1 MSHRLLASTGVLA
14 IVIVVVLLAAVPA
27 AQTQT
32 AAAAA
37 VTGTSTPPR
46 TPWGDPDL
54 QGIWNNAT
62 TTPLQRPREL
72 AGKEF
77 FTDAEV
83 AARNDEVFRTRNTD
97 REPRAGDP
105 GTYNDHWWERGETA
119 RNRRTSLIV
128 DPPDGRLPPLSAEGR
143 QRAAALTERRR
154 SRGPFDS
161 YEDRPLGE
169 RCIIYR
175 GIPPIPTGYS
185 NNYHIL
191 QTPTYV
197 AILQEHIH
205 DVRLIPLDGRPHIGQ
220 QIRQWLGDSRGRWE
234 GRTLVVETMNFS
246 ENAMVR
252 GVQGDPSE
260 SLRVVERFTRTDA
273 DTIDYRFTVEDPR
286 TWTRPWSGAIPMTLT
301 PGPMFE
307 YACHEGNYSLE
318 NVLRG
323 ARAQERAAAA
333 APTANQGGR

>member
-1 MSHRLLASTGVLA
+1 MSRWCVFPRVA
-14 IVIVVVLLAAVPA
+14 VVTLI
-27 AQTQT
+27 
-32 AAAAA
+32 A
-37 VTGTSTPPR
+37 VTSLAPVLTAGQTPATTATRTPQS

-54 QGIWNNAT
+54 QGLWNNGT
-62 TTPLQRPREL
+62 TTPLERPDEL

-83 AARNDEVFRTRNTD
+83 AARDNDVFRSRNTD

-128 DPPDGRLPPLSAEGR
+128 DPTDGRLPPLSAEGR
-143 QRAAALTERRR
+143 QRAVALEDRRR

-161 YEDRPLGE
+161 YEDRPLTE

-205 DVRLIPLDGRPHIGQ
+205 DVRLIPLDGRPHIGTP
-220 QIRQWLGDSRGRWE
+220 IRQWLGDSRGHWE
-234 GRTLVVETMNFS
+234 GQTLVVETTNFS

-252 GVQGDPSE
+252 GVRGDPSE

-273 DTIDYRFTVEDPR
+273 ATIDYQFTIEDPR

-307 YACHEGNYSLE
+307 YACHEGNYGLE

-323 ARAQERAAAA
+323 ARAQERAEAE
-333 APTANQGGR
+333 APTANQGDR